1 MDELT
6 CRETYARN
14 KWGRNLV
21 SINDVGCFA
30 KINILRHPFAPSAP
44 PPHRKQNKNN
54 QTQKAETGRSH
65 WEFIYMQAD
74 VNTHTHTHTQSFL
87 HVTHETQ
94 YARSASGKS
103 RAAVDTRAES
113 RVFVVHVSWCLF
125 SLQVVLAHVL
135 ESSLSWWRFPFVV
148 FCVSVETLL
157 TIQESLLPTK
167 KRKKQEGRLGLFQ
180 LRWTGHTFFYGSEE
194 ERVLNYFRTVW

>member
-1 MDELT
+1 MGTKPGIDQWRGLLCKDKYSAASLRSLSSPTPQKTEQKQPNTEGWNWQISLGVYIYASR
-6 CRETYARN
+6 RE
-14 KWGRNLV
+14 
-21 SINDVGCFA
+21 
-30 KINILRHPFAPSAP
+30 H
-44 PPHRKQNKNN
+44 
-54 QTQKAETGRSH
+54 
-65 WEFIYMQAD
+65 
-74 VNTHTHTHTQSFL
+74 THTHTHTESFL